1 VNVGTAELDPQRA
14 VDIALAAAAL
24 AAASPLLLAAAVAV
38 KLDGAGP
45 LLFRQRRL
53 GRDQRPFTML
63 KLRTMRPDAPTE
75 PHERYIADLAAG
87 AAAAQTG
94 RLYKLTA
101 DPRVTRAGRWLRR
114 LSLDELP
121 QLINVIRG
129 DMSLVG
135 PRPALP
141 YELRFYEPHHFE
153 RFAVRPGLTGL
164 WQVSGRNRLGFLE
177 MLDMDV
183 EYVRRRSAAL
193 DVVILLKTPAALVG
207 RTA

>member
-1 VNVGTAELDPQRA
+1 MLV
-14 VDIALAAAAL
+14 
-24 AAASPLLLAAAVAV
+24 AAVAV
-38 KLDGAGP
+38 KLDGDGP

-63 KLRTMRPDAPTE
+63 KLRTMTPGAPTG

-87 AAAAQTG
+87 PAATQ
-94 RLYKLTA
+94 RRQLYKLTA
-101 DPRVTRAGRWLRR
+101 DPRVTTAGRWLRR

-121 QLINVIRG
+121 QLINVLRG
-129 DMSLVG
+129 DMSIVG

-141 YELRFYEPHHFE
+141 YELQFYAPRHFE
-153 RFAVRPGLTGL
+153 RFAVHPGITGL

-193 DVVILLKTPAALVG
+193 DALIVLKTPAALVG